1 MANDPG
7 HEGNTP
13 LLQETVRR
21 RADLH
26 SALVEV
32 EEAISAPAPGRVK
45 EWATNVAARLLHLRT
60 CFDDHIRGTEEQ
72 GGLYDDIL
80 HRAPH
85 LAGKVKRL
93 RDEHPMI
100 QLSIAKELQ
109 RTSGDLPEAEEA
121 IDELRDDIQR
131 LLGKIIHHRQHGAD
145 LMWEAYNLDIGGT
158 G

>member
-1 MANDPG
+1 MVEERPDITSAV
-7 HEGNTP
+7 E
-13 LLQETVRR
+13 EARR
-21 RADLH
+21 RRVDLH
-26 SALVEV
+26 NALVEV
-32 EEAISAPAPGRVK
+32 EEAISAPAPGRIK
-45 EWATNVAARLLHLRT
+45 EWAANVAARLLHLRT
-60 CFDDHIRGTEEQ
+60 SFDAHIRGTEEP

-80 HRAPH
+80 ELAPH
-85 LAGKVKRL
+85 LAGKIKRL